1 MSLFFRASPA
11 PEERA
16 ITSLPWVQ
24 GGVSPASTKLGD
36 ELSLVPVFAA
46 VRLITDAIST
56 LPLQAFRKAGSDR
69 IRIPLPA
76 LFEGSSQR
84 TQVEWLSQ
92 CVSSLLLRG
101 NAFGLIVGTG
111 DGSTVR
117 ATDLMWLNP
126 TEVEWSKV
134 DGTWKY
140 EGRPIPAGEVLH
152 IPGLILP
159 GARLGVSPLTACR
172 SVVETGKSVQ
182 GFMHDWHETR
192 GVPSATF
199 KNTERD
205 LEPTA
210 AEEAQ
215 ARVAATMRAGK
226 PFVLGKPWELTMLS
240 LPADDA
246 GFVQSARLT
255 ATQIAAIYGIPAEMI
270 GGESA
275 GSLTYSTVEMNQIN
289 FLTNTLRPWVTRI
302 ETALSTLM
310 ANPRYVRFN
319 MDAAIRVDTKTRWD
333 IAQIARNI
341 GAKNVD
347 EIRALEELPPLP
359 NGDGQD
365 YTPLKMPTTTGAPA

>member
-172 SVVETGKSVQ
+172 S
-182 GFMHDWHETR
+182 
-192 GVPSATF
+192 
-199 KNTERD
+199 
-205 LEPTA
+205 
-210 AEEAQ
+210 
-215 ARVAATMRAGK
+215 AR
-226 PFVLGKPWELTMLS
+226 
-240 LPADDA
+240 
-246 GFVQSARLT
+246 
-255 ATQIAAIYGIPAEMI
+255 
-270 GGESA
+270 
-275 GSLTYSTVEMNQIN
+275 
-289 FLTNTLRPWVTRI
+289 
-302 ETALSTLM
+302 
-310 ANPRYVRFN
+310 
-319 MDAAIRVDTKTRWD
+319 
-333 IAQIARNI
+333 
-341 GAKNVD
+341 
-347 EIRALEELPPLP
+347 
-359 NGDGQD
+359 
-365 YTPLKMPTTTGAPA
+365 